1 MLLPIFGVVAFAAV
15 TSASQTNGFTAPE
28 PLNPES
34 VFRVSDYPK
43 RALVNN
49 EGGFARYEATIDPTG
64 KVERCDLLVET
75 GVADLDK
82 ATCRLMLSRARFKPA
97 VDENG
102 QPTFGVV
109 RAWNSWQVGKW
120 LKATRPR
127 SFDLSLALSRLPSN
141 LPSPTYVSVVAG
153 VDEMGRIKEC
163 RPASPGHESKLNELA
178 CKQVTALKDWSP
190 ARTKSGTPVSSVQLI
205 TVQFNAE
212 APTTP

>member
-1 MLLPIFGVVAFAAV
+1 MFQILGVVAFAAAI
-15 TSASQTNGFTAPE
+15 SPSPTNSLTAPE
-28 PLNPES
+28 PVNPWS

-75 GVADLDK
+75 GVADLDS
-82 ATCRLMLSRARFKPA
+82 ATCRLFRSRARFKPA
-97 VDENG
+97 LDADG

-109 RAWNSWQVGKW
+109 RAWNSWQAGKW
-120 LKATRPR
+120 LQASRPR

-141 LPSPTYVSVVAG
+141 VASPTYVSVIAA
-153 VDEMGRIKEC
+153 VDEAGRMKAC
-163 RPASPGHESKLNELA
+163 RPASPGQEPKLKELA
-178 CKQVTALKDWSP
+178 CAQVMALKDWSP

-205 TVQFNAE
+205 TVQFNA
-212 APTTP
+212 AVSP